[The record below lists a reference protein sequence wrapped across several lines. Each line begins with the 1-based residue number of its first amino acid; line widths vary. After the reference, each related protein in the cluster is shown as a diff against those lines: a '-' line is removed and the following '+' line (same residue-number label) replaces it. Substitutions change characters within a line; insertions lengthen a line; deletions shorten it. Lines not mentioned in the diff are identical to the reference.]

1 MSELRNKP
9 VLVRALHFITAWRQ
23 FAPNVELAAFKLSD
37 LELRLHNAQMLR
49 AEILNAETALNRLR
63 FARDQGEKE
72 LSQQLTL
79 VAYGVRGHEDLG
91 EDCALYRA
99 MGYIPTSENRSGRP
113 RKAKTLKFPVPHK
126 E

>member
-9 VLVRALHFITAWRQ
+9 VLARAQQFIAAWRL
-23 FAPNVELAAFKLSD
+23 FAPEVELAAFKLSD

-49 AEILNAETALNRLR
+49 TEILNAETALNRLR

-72 LSQQLTL
+72 LSHQLTL

-91 EDCALYRA
+91 QNCAMYRG
-99 MGYIPTSENRSGRP
+99 MGYVTSLENRSGRP
-113 RKAKTLKFPVPHK
+113 RKAKTLKFPVPTK